1 MGEWKGVGEG
11 GRGRNGGRTGE
22 GGGREEGGREGGS
35 VGGRERGR
43 GREEGRKE
51 GGRGYSVYI
60 ICRATIFVCHGI
72 FKLQYFIRNR
82 PHIS

>member
-11 GRGRNGGRTGE
+11 GRGRNGGRTGGGE
-22 GGGREEGGREGGS
+22 GKEGGGREGGS
-35 VGGRERGR
+35 VG
-43 GREEGRKE
+43 EEGRKEERKKGRRE

>member
-22 GGGREEGGREGGS
+22 GRGREGAWERK
-35 VGGRERGR
+35 GGRKKGR
-43 GREEGRKE
+43 RE
-51 GGRGYSVYI
+51 GGRGCSVYI

-72 FKLQYFIRNR
+72 VKLQYFIRNR